1 MTMMMI
7 MMIMMI
13 TITMIMM
20 NTKNLYLTLVSEG
33 GKMSVVFRR
42 QTYWCLYITITMM
55 TMVRMVMVMFSE
67 HVDGEG
73 G

>member
-1 MTMMMI
+1 MT
-7 MMIMMI
+7 
-13 TITMIMM
+13 
-20 NTKNLYLTLVSEG
+20 NPKNLYLPLVSEG
-33 GKMSVVFRR
+33 GKMSMVFRR

>member
-42 QTYWCLYITITMM
+42 QAHWCLDIRMMMM
-55 TMVRMVMVMFSE
+55 TMVTIMKRRRMPT
-67 HVDGEG
+67 D
-73 G
+73 